1 MRNSVLWKMTTY
13 YLGGGEIA
21 LTEISAA
28 EDVLLLKKFEVDQNC
43 MHTYI
48 IICGRLQP

>member
-1 MRNSVLWKMTTY
+1 MEDNYVLLWVGGG
-13 YLGGGEIA
+13 GGGEIA

-48 IICGRLQP
+48 IIVCGCLQP